1 MNHTRMRYLLVAG
14 LSMTSSLAMAN
25 EQATLQKSQNIE
37 TQITQSAAKTQNRV
51 ANSSDKAMQLEADI
65 AGLKQEVHN
74 LSVYN
79 SHLEGLIASQ
89 GKELEGF
96 DTQLSQI
103 DDTRQS
109 IVPLMYEMLEGLE
122 KLNAED
128 RPIRTETRATR
139 LDSLNEMMTQ
149 ADVSDAEKYRRILE
163 AYQIEMDYGTKMGA
177 YSGTIEV
184 DGKPIIAE
192 QLYIG
197 RVSLV
202 ARSNDRQR
210 YWAWDDNSNLWVP
223 QNGSVGREIDKAFD
237 IAAKQASPS
246 LLELPISLTLVE
258 NNKLETTKLETA
270 DFETTESETVKGEEK

>member
-1 MNHTRMRYLLVAG
+1 MNHTKMRYLLVAG
-14 LSMTSSLAMAN
+14 LSMTSSMAMAN
-25 EQATLQKSQNIE
+25 EQATLQESQNIE
-37 TQITQSAAKTQNRV
+37 TQITQGAAKTQNSV
-51 ANSSDKAMQLEADI
+51 AKSSDKAMQLEADI

-96 DTQLSQI
+96 DAQLSQI

-128 RPIRTETRATR
+128 RPIRTEARAKR

-177 YSGTIEV
+177 YSGTIAV
-184 DGKPIIAE
+184 DGKDIIAE
-192 QLYIG
+192 QLYLG
-197 RVSLV
+197 RISLV
-202 ARSNDRQR
+202 ARSNDRQN
-210 YWAWDDNSNLWVP
+210 YWAWNDNTKSWVA
-223 QNGSVGREIDKAFD
+223 QGSGVGREIDKAFD
-237 IAAKQASPS
+237 MAAKHASPS
-246 LLELPISLTLVE
+246 LLELPVSLTQVDSV
-258 NNKLETTKLETA
+258 N
-270 DFETTESETVKGEEK
+270 GEEK